1 MTVNNISSFG
11 NFSCTVAYTI
21 DEEEKRILRKLLQ
34 YGIKG
39 TGKKKIDKAKLHELE
54 LRQAQKENCISSKF
68 LTVSQNEQ
76 QKIQDKKKAKRQ
88 EANPEKYQNTDKAQR
103 VLGEQI
109 YLAIK
114 MKNKK

>member
-11 NFSCTVAYTI
+11 SFSCTVAYTI

-76 QKIQDKKKAKRQ
+76 QKIQESSWRTNLFSNK
-88 EANPEKYQNTDKAQR
+88 NEKQKINLDIQK
-103 VLGEQI
+103 LF
-109 YLAIK
+109 
-114 MKNKK
+114 

>member
-1 MTVNNISSFG
+1 MTVNSISSFG
-11 NFSCTVAYTI
+11 GFSCTVAYTI
-21 DEEEKRILRKLLQ
+21 DEEEKRILRRLQQ

-39 TGKKKIDKAKLHELE
+39 TGKKKIDKAKLHEIE
-54 LRQAQKENCISSKF
+54 LRQAEKESVVSSRF

-88 EANPEKYQNTDKAQR
+88 ETNPENYQNADKAQKA
-103 VLGEQI
+103 LGEQI

-114 MKNKK
+114 MKNN

>member
-39 TGKKKIDKAKLHELE
+39 TGKKTIDKAKLQELE

-88 EANPEKYQNTDKAQR
+88 EANPEKYQKTDKAQI